1 MKKIEGLMEKASE
14 MILLMEASDLQ
25 ALAEMHTLFTDM
37 GKLFRKHKYAA
48 AIPLAEKN
56 IEFLENIIKS
66 DSADPVKDLN
76 EIRQNLSKI
85 QQACHKKDSGQEE
98 ISDGVVE
105 EKKEEVSSSPDSEGT
120 GKKEREPIAKPSFL
134 GDSIFQEFLQKQ
146 DTVLERMEE
155 ITMELE
161 QKGFDETRFNDLSRI
176 IHTIKG
182 EAGVL
187 DLLKLEEVSHVL
199 ESYLQKKREKF
210 SAETVLKYKDWFLSA
225 LNEFRKGIVDV
236 DDREILEYINTR
248 MTEVEEEKKL
258 PEQTEEMELTEE
270 PSFCLDFVNE
280 SREHLEQAENALLKV
295 EAGENVA
302 ENINKLFRGFHTI
315 KGIAG
320 FLHLK
325 DVCSITHEAESLFD
339 KIRNKQIHM
348 SPLSAETSL
357 KVIDKLKILVSGVET
372 AAKQGG
378 KIKIDK
384 EVPKLV
390 ETLQKLQRG
399 EIGFEVVVTKKEE
412 SQEERKEGP
421 AAEPQAQA
429 AAQDD
434 SIRIQVEQL
443 DKIVNMIGELVIV
456 HSMVGQLAVQSG
468 DPTMQKNREHMK
480 KITRELQEI
489 SMTLRLVPLKSTFL
503 KMSRVVRD
511 VARKMGKQV
520 ELVLSGEDTEL
531 DKSMVDKLN
540 DPLVHMIRNS
550 VDHGIEDSIEE
561 RKNWGKN
568 PVGRVELK
576 AYHKGGN
583 ICIEISDDGKGIN
596 REAILKKAIEKGL
609 AKPEDT
615 LTDNEIFNFMFA
627 PGFSTAKVVT
637 EVSGRGVGMDVVK
650 RNIES
655 LRGKIDITSSP
666 GKGTVFVIR
675 LPLTLAII
683 DGMII
688 RVGRERYILPTL
700 SILNS
705 FRPTEKDISSILG
718 KGEAFKFL
726 GHMVSLVRL
735 GKLFHVHHACEK
747 PQEGLIVVV
756 EYDGKTAG
764 LLVDELLG
772 QQEIVIKSLGDAFTD
787 TPGVA
792 GGAILPDGT
801 VGLILDIA
809 GIIKAASV

>member
-1 MKKIEGLMEKASE
+1 MKKIDGLLEKVSE
-14 MILLMEASDLQ
+14 MILLIEASDLP
-25 ALAEMHTLFTDM
+25 ALAEMHTLFTDLS
-37 GKLFRKHKYAA
+37 KLFHKHKYSMAA
-48 AIPLAEKN
+48 PMAEKN
-56 IEFLENIIKS
+56 LELIENIMKS
-66 DSADPVKDLN
+66 DSSDPGKDLN

-85 QQACHKKDSGQEE
+85 QQSCRKKDNGQENPE
-98 ISDGVVE
+98 KAEEKIAEAPGPVE
-105 EKKEEVSSSPDSEGT
+105 SSPAKKEE
-120 GKKEREPIAKPSFL
+120 RAPIVKPSFL

-146 DTVLERMEE
+146 DMVLERMEE
-155 ITMELE
+155 LSMELE
-161 QKGFDETRFNDLSRI
+161 QKGFQETKFNDLLRI
-176 IHTIKG
+176 IHTLKG

-187 DLLKLEEVSHVL
+187 DLVRLEEVAHTL
-199 ESYLQKKREKF
+199 ESYLQKKKEKF
-210 SAETVLKYKDWFLSA
+210 SAEVVLKFKDWLLLA
-225 LNEFRKGIVDV
+225 LIEFRKGIVDV
-236 DDREILEYINTR
+236 DGHAILEYIKSRTE
-248 MTEVEEEKKL
+248 EVEEKK
-258 PEQTEEMELTEE
+258 EVQEEEMELTEE
-270 PSFCLDFVNE
+270 PGFCLDFVNE

-295 EAGENVA
+295 EAGENIPD
-302 ENINKLFRGFHTI
+302 NINKLFRGFHTI

-325 DVCSITHEAESLFD
+325 DICALTHEAESLFD

-357 KVIDKLKILVSGVET
+357 KVIDKLKVLISGVEI
-372 AAKQGG
+372 AAKKGG

-384 EVPKLV
+384 EIPQMV
-390 ETLQKLQRG
+390 EILQKLQRG
-399 EIGFEVVVTKKEE
+399 EIGFEVQVTKKEE
-412 SQEERKEGP
+412 ASPEEHKEGG
-421 AAEPQAQA
+421 AIEAQAQSTG
-429 AAQDD
+429 QDD
-434 SIRIQVEQL
+434 SIRIQIDKL
-443 DKIVNMIGELVIV
+443 DRIVNMIGELVIS
-456 HSMVGQLAVQSG
+456 HSMVGQLAEKTG
-468 DPTMQKNREHMK
+468 DPLLQKNMEHMK
-480 KITRELQEI
+480 KITSELQEI

-520 ELVLSGEDTEL
+520 ELVISGEDTEL

-550 VDHGIEDSIEE
+550 VDHGIEDSAED
-561 RKNWGKN
+561 RKKKGKN
-568 PVGRVELK
+568 PLGRVDLK

-583 ICIEISDDGKGIN
+583 ICIEIADDGKGVN

-609 AKPEDT
+609 AKPEDN
-615 LTDNEIFNFMFA
+615 LTENEIFNFMFA

-655 LRGKIDITSSP
+655 LRGKIDISSAP
-666 GKGTVFVIR
+666 DKGTTFIVR

-688 RVGRERYILPTL
+688 RVGKERYILPTL

-705 FRPTEKDISSILG
+705 FRPKENDISTILG
-718 KGEAFKFL
+718 KGETFKFL
-726 GHMVSLVRL
+726 GHIVSLVRL
-735 GKLFHVHHACEK
+735 GNLFHVEHCCEK

-756 EYDGKTAG
+756 ENDGRTAG

-772 QQEIVIKSLGDAFTD
+772 QQEIVIKNLGDAFTD
-787 TPGVA
+787 TPGVT

>member
-1 MKKIEGLMEKASE
+1 MKKIEALLEKVSE
-14 MILLMEASDLQ
+14 MILLMEATDLQ
-25 ALAEMHTLFTDM
+25 SLAEMHTLFTEL
-37 GKLFRKHKYAA
+37 GKLLRKQKYTVAA
-48 AIPLAEKN
+48 PVAEKN
-56 IEFLENIIKS
+56 IELIENMIKN
-66 DSADPVKDLN
+66 DSRDPGKDLN
-76 EIRQNLSKI
+76 EIRQNLSTI
-85 QQACHKKDSGQEE
+85 QQSCYRKGNGQDESVSIREE
-98 ISDGVVE
+98 DKSSDDPLTSDPPV
-105 EKKEEVSSSPDSEGT
+105 KEE
-120 GKKEREPIAKPSFL
+120 RAPIVKPSFL

-155 ITMELE
+155 LSMELE
-161 QKGFDETRFNDLSRI
+161 QKGFEETRFNDLSRI
-176 IHTIKG
+176 IHTLKG

-187 DLLKLEEVSHVL
+187 DLIRLEEVAHIL
-199 ESYLQKKREKF
+199 ESYLQKKKEKF
-210 SAETVLKYKDWFLSA
+210 SAEVVLKFKDWLSSV
-225 LNEFRKGIVDV
+225 LIEFRKGKVDV
-236 DDREILEYINTR
+236 DSRDILNYIKGR
-248 MTEVEEEKKL
+248 MEEAQEKKVSQ
-258 PEQTEEMELTEE
+258 EEEMELTEE
-270 PSFCLDFVNE
+270 ASFCLDFVNE

-295 EAGENVA
+295 EAGENIPD
-302 ENINKLFRGFHTI
+302 NINKLFRGFHTI

-325 DVCSITHEAESLFD
+325 DICSITHEAESLFD
-339 KIRNKQIHM
+339 KIRNKQIHL

-357 KVIDKLKILVSGVET
+357 KVIDKLKVLISGVEV
-372 AAKQGG
+372 AAKKGG
-378 KIKIDK
+378 KIKIDQD
-384 EVPKLV
+384 VPQMV
-390 ETLQKLQRG
+390 EILQKLQRG
-399 EIGFEVVVTKKEE
+399 EIGFEVQVTKREE
-412 SQEERKEGP
+412 TSQEERKEGAP
-421 AAEPQAQA
+421 PEAQVQSA
-429 AAQDD
+429 GQDD
-434 SIRIQVEQL
+434 SIRIQVDKL

-456 HSMVGQLAVQSG
+456 HSMVGQLAEKCS
-468 DPTMQKNREHMK
+468 DPLLQKNMEHMK
-480 KITRELQEI
+480 KITSELQEI

-520 ELVLSGEDTEL
+520 ELIISGEDTEL

-550 VDHGIEDSIEE
+550 VDHGIEDTVDE
-561 RKNWGKN
+561 RKNKGKN

-583 ICIEISDDGKGIN
+583 ICIEIADDGKGVN
-596 REAILKKAIEKGL
+596 RDAIFKKAVEKGL
-609 AKPEDT
+609 AKSEDK

-650 RNIES
+650 RNLES
-655 LRGKIDITSSP
+655 LRGKIDISSTP
-666 GKGTVFVIR
+666 DKGTVFIIR

-688 RVGRERYILPTL
+688 RVGNERYILPTL
-700 SILNS
+700 SIMNS
-705 FRPTEKDISSILG
+705 FRPTEKAISTILG
-718 KGEAFKFL
+718 KGEAFNFL

-735 GKLFHVHHACEK
+735 GNLFHVQNCCET

-756 EYDGKTAG
+756 ENDGKTAG

-772 QQEIVIKSLGDAFTD
+772 QQEIVIKNLGDAFTD

-792 GGAILPDGT
+792 GGAILPDGA